1 MNHASEGPSGSRKSF
16 YSLFTEGK
24 GKRCLFFLKKEKRS
38 MNEMKHFSQKRIL
51 ALLLSAAL
59 LWMMT
64 VTAVAA
70 GGLEM
75 STDYPGITAK
85 AGDDLTYSLDF
96 YNGSGAGASVSLS
109 ASNLPEG
116 WEGYFTGSG
125 NTISRVYVR
134 AGDNPSLAT
143 FNLKIPEDA
152 AKGTYT
158 VTLDAVGSGMS
169 SSLEL
174 ELVLDEIEVG
184 EGGLTTQ
191 YAQQEGSADTS
202 FTFSTTLTNNSALEQ
217 TYSLSANAP
226 TGWMVSFKPS
236 GESTQVAAITVD
248 SRGSQALNVTVS
260 PPVGIEAG
268 EYTIP
273 ISAISSSE
281 TLSSELTVVI
291 TGSYELNL
299 STPSGRLSF
308 DATANKESAIT
319 LSVTNNG
326 NVDLQNIN
334 LTSSAPTDWTVTFSE
349 SSIDVLEAG
358 ATKEVTAYITPA
370 KDAMSGDY
378 VTVLTASNSETTDTA
393 EFRVS
398 VKTETIW
405 GVVGILIIVAAL
417 CALGY
422 VFRKYGRR

>member
-1 MNHASEGPSGSRKSF
+1 
-16 YSLFTEGK
+16 
-24 GKRCLFFLKKEKRS
+24 
-38 MNEMKHFSQKRIL
+38 MKHLSCKRIL
-51 ALLLSAAL
+51 AAVLSAAL

-64 VTAVAA
+64 VTAFAA

-75 STDYPGITAK
+75 STNYPGMTAK

-96 YNGSGAGASVSLS
+96 SNTSGAGASVSLS
-109 ASNLPEG
+109 VTDIPEG
-116 WEGYFTGSG
+116 WSGYFTGAG

-134 AGDNPSLAT
+134 PGDNASLAT
-143 FNLKIPEDA
+143 FNLQIPDDA
-152 AKGTYT
+152 QEGTYT
-158 VTLDAVGSGMS
+158 VTLNAAGGSMS

-174 ELVLDEIEVG
+174 ELVLDEEEIG

-202 FTFSTTLTNNSALEQ
+202 FTFTTTLTNNSATEQ

-226 TGWMVSFKPS
+226 SGWMVSFKPS
-236 GESTQVAAITVD
+236 GESTQVAAVTVD
-248 SRGSQALNVTVS
+248 PRGSQALNVTVT
-260 PPVGIEAG
+260 PPVGIAAG
-268 EYTIP
+268 DYTIP
-273 ISAISSSE
+273 ISAISSTE
-281 TLSSELTVVI
+281 NLSSELTVVI
-291 TGSYELNL
+291 TGSYELDL
-299 STPSGRLSF
+299 STPSGCLSF
-308 DATANKESAIT
+308 DASANKESAVT
-319 LSVTNNG
+319 LSLINNG

-334 LTSSAPTDWTVTFSE
+334 LTSSAPTNWTVTFSE
-349 SSIDVLEAG
+349 STIDVLEAG

-378 VTVLTASNSETTDTA
+378 VTVLTASNSETSDTA

-398 VKTETIW
+398 VKTDTIW

-417 CALGY
+417 CGLGY

>member
-1 MNHASEGPSGSRKSF
+1 
-16 YSLFTEGK
+16 
-24 GKRCLFFLKKEKRS
+24 
-38 MNEMKHFSQKRIL
+38 MKHFSQKRIL

-152 AKGTYT
+152 EQGTYT

-174 ELVLDEIEVG
+174 ELVLAE
-184 EGGLTTQ
+184 
-191 YAQQEGSADTS
+191 AD
-202 FTFSTTLTNNSALEQ
+202 
-217 TYSLSANAP
+217 
-226 TGWMVSFKPS
+226 K
-236 GESTQVAAITVD
+236 
-248 SRGSQALNVTVS
+248 
-260 PPVGIEAG
+260 
-268 EYTIP
+268 IP
-273 ISAISSSE
+273 
-281 TLSSELTVVI
+281 L
-291 TGSYELNL
+291 
-299 STPSGRLSF
+299 RLQLH
-308 DATANKESAIT
+308 N
-319 LSVTNNG
+319 
-326 NVDLQNIN
+326 
-334 LTSSAPTDWTVTFSE
+334 
-349 SSIDVLEAG
+349 
-358 ATKEVTAYITPA
+358 
-370 KDAMSGDY
+370 M
-378 VTVLTASNSETTDTA
+378 
-393 EFRVS
+393 
-398 VKTETIW
+398 
-405 GVVGILIIVAAL
+405 GVVEAVGRVGNGRF
-417 CALGY
+417 CHNRHGRRP
-422 VFRKYGRR
+422 FRKL